1 MKNVFKFLC
10 AKPMLMWLGFPI
22 IVIFSCKKETETPE
36 PIIEDK
42 EPTPVT
48 WIKPAH
54 FPDPVY
60 DMSRNPL
67 TEEGVELGRFLF
79 YDGILSRTNQI
90 GCGTCHQQVAA
101 FTHHGHELSHGVD
114 DLLGTR
120 NSPAVQNLAWNP
132 SFFWDGGVHDL
143 DLLPFNPIENPVEM
157 GEKVQNVI
165 TKLKSTPVANAKK
178 PVDYPAMFKKA
189 FGTEEINSER
199 MMKALSQFMLTM
211 VSANSKYD
219 YYVKGDVT
227 AFKAQEKEGLVL
239 FKNKCSSCHSGE
251 LFTDFSFRNN
261 GLVPIKVND
270 QGRFAVTGTET
281 DKYKFKVPSLRNA
294 GLTAPYMH
302 DGRYRTLEEVLD
314 HYSDSIHS
322 SATLDPIFIKS
333 DGKTGIALTAAEKQ
347 SIVAFLRTLSDEQ
360 FVKDAKLS
368 DPGVGTSF

>member
-1 MKNVFKFLC
+1 
-10 AKPMLMWLGFPI
+10 MWLGFPI